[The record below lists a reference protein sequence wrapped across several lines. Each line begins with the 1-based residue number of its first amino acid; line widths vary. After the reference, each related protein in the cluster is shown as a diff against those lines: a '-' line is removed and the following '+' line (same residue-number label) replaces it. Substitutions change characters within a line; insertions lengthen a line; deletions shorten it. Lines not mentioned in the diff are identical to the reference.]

1 MWTWTVGLALLAAG
15 VAGPVERLPAQVE
28 RVAATSIDERFAAPG
43 PSAVTVEAL
52 DAAHTVYRPTDLGE
66 PGTLHPVII
75 WGNGTGFPPK
85 LYDGLLRHWASH
97 GFVVAPA
104 NTPNAGTGREMLAG
118 AARLISENDRPGS
131 RYHQRIDT
139 AHIGASGHSQ
149 GGGGAIVA
157 GADPRVSTTVPIE
170 PGPQGKVTALH
181 GPMLALG
188 GQFDLVVPPPVLIIP
203 RYEQADQV
211 VAVYG
216 ELAGA
221 GHTTPAG
228 NGGGFRGASTAWFL
242 HWLSDDAAAG
252 ATLFGAGC
260 VLCSDP
266 ALVGRAAQRS
276 RGGCP
281 SAVMQT

>member
-75 WGNGTGFPPK
+75 WGNGTGSPK
-85 LYDGLLRHWASH
+85 LYDRLLRHWASH
-97 GFVVAPA
+97 GFVVAAA
-104 NTPNAGTGREMLAG
+104 NTPSRDGAGDAGR
-118 AARLISENDRPGS
+118 AARLISENDRPGAA
-131 RYHQRIDT
+131 T
-139 AHIGASGHSQ
+139 TSGSTPPTSGRAGIHRAAAARSWRV
-149 GGGGAIVA
+149 AITRVDDRADRA
-157 GADPRVSTTVPIE
+157 GSARLDHDAARTDARPRREV
-170 PGPQGKVTALH
+170 
-181 GPMLALG
+181 
-188 GQFDLVVPPPVLIIP
+188 DLVVPPPVLIIP
-203 RYEQADQV
+203 RYDQADHM

-228 NGGGFRGASTAWFL
+228 DGGGFRGASTAWFL

-252 ATLFGAGC
+252 ATFFGAGC

-266 ALVGRAAQRS
+266 AWSGVRRNARAEAVPA
-276 RGGCP
+276 P
-281 SAVMQT
+281 SVQT